1 MKRGSLDR
9 HIPANWSNLPLQ
21 STKMRLEI
29 LVDNRIGVL
38 RKISDIFYMMHI
50 NIEEISQ
57 KTEGENKELA
67 RLYLVVSVDEEDYYL
82 YERLVERMKLGIT
95 EFKEAQLVEII

>member
-1 MKRGSLDR
+1 
-9 HIPANWSNLPLQ
+9 
-21 STKMRLEI
+21 MRLEI

-38 RKISDIFYMMHI
+38 RKISDIFYMMLI

-57 KTEGENKELA
+57 KTEGENGGLA

-82 YERLVERMKLGIT
+82 YERLVERMKLGIP

>member
-1 MKRGSLDR
+1 
-9 HIPANWSNLPLQ
+9 
-21 STKMRLEI
+21 MRLEI

-38 RKISDIFYMMHI
+38 RKISDIFYMMLI

-57 KTEGENKELA
+57 KTEGENGALA

-82 YERLVERMKLGIT
+82 YERLVERMKLGIP